1 MLAIQTARC
10 SVVTVRANSLTNYGP
25 WSLLLRWLLSQIGP
39 SPSRSVQA
47 RQRRK
52 CSRFVAR
59 LWVVIGAML
68 TDSCVTETSGY
79 QRAQVEGVCG
89 SGGVYPLILKFGSD
103 WGQNLLPELPPARTV
118 RQVWPRACQ
127 VVLLKTFFFP
137 SPGIEA
143 QVRNPDTTPTELS
156 LCPKII

>member
-89 SGGVYPLILKFGSD
+89 SGGVYPLILK
-103 WGQNLLPELPPARTV
+103 LPKRRVINVHKSKAYAEVAVYIHSFL
-118 RQVWPRACQ
+118 
-127 VVLLKTFFFP
+127 
-137 SPGIEA
+137 SY
-143 QVRNPDTTPTELS
+143 RNVGLS
-156 LCPKII
+156 TCTSRRRMRKWRCISTHS